1 MERVRSLMGGP
12 ADLAG
17 FGLDGLTSA
26 LVRQRALLR
35 IASALVDEN
44 GAASGLPPNSHAT
57 FAAAAEPTQDA
68 VLAQLTTARRPPVTV
83 TVATIDHTAMLAA
96 LDPSPRFQAIAARRV
111 TAPGPTTTG
120 DPLTPVTLAP
130 SFPQAAVDSL
140 VTIAPELLLPGL
152 DTVTPNTVTL
162 ASTDQRFVE
171 AFLLG
176 MNHEL
181 DRELRWRGYPTVPGS
196 TYFRRFWDT
205 APGQADID
213 DVADW
218 APDSVLGSHGPTSAS
233 GSGSA
238 TGADTVLVVRG
249 DLVRRYPG
257 IAVTAIP
264 LVNGS
269 PVTDPA
275 AELSPVLRGT
285 LDPDVLYAGF
295 AFPPTQAADFAYIL
309 TQQPGAPRFG
319 LDEQSDLD
327 AASVAVRNDLA
338 WSQLGAD
345 VRIATATGPLAG
357 RTLTDGSSASAV
369 WGRNSAD
376 MAWLTRQAPIRLV
389 LPGPELLSG
398 MGTGSA

>member
-1 MERVRSLMGGP
+1 M
-12 ADLAG
+12 
-17 FGLDGLTSA
+17 
-26 LVRQRALLR
+26 
-35 IASALVDEN
+35 
-44 GAASGLPPNSHAT
+44 
-57 FAAAAEPTQDA
+57 A
-68 VLAQLTTARRPPVTV
+68 VI
-83 TVATIDHTAMLAA
+83 VATIDHSAMLAA
-96 LDPSPRFQAIAARRV
+96 LDPSPRFQAIATRRV
-111 TAPGPTTTG
+111 TTPGPTTDR
-120 DPLTPVTLAP
+120 DPLAPVALAP

-140 VTIAPELLLPGL
+140 VTIAPDLLLPGL

-205 APGQADID
+205 APDQADID
-213 DVADW
+213 DIADW
-218 APDSVLGSHGPTSAS
+218 TPDSALGSHGPTSTS

-264 LVNGS
+264 LVNGA
-269 PVTDPA
+269 PAADPA

-319 LDEQSDLD
+319 LDEQSDVD

-345 VRIATATGPLAG
+345 VRIATAAGPLAG
-357 RTLTDGSSASAV
+357 RTLTDGSTRIRGLGPQLRRHGLAHPTGADPAGAARTGAAVRHGDATLHDPAEHRLPGDRPDRRRSCRPRTRCCCCRSASRPP
-369 WGRNSAD
+369 W
-376 MAWLTRQAPIRLV
+376 TAP
-389 LPGPELLSG
+389 PC
-398 MGTGSA
+398 